1 MLNIAPRSTI
11 VARFEMSEVLS
22 LSWTDLVSLIMGW
35 DVAGDQSS
43 NCPGG
48 RELISGKVYY
58 DQ

>member
-1 MLNIAPRSTI
+1 
-11 VARFEMSEVLS
+11 MSEVLS

-43 NCPGG
+43 TCPGG
-48 RELISGKVYY
+48 RELIPGKVYY